1 MTIMYLA
8 VDRSFP
14 YHLNTFNDIPVNYSN
29 GNIANITGNQ
39 AGVR

>member
-1 MTIMYLA
+1 MTIMYVA

-29 GNIANITGNQ
+29 GDIVNITQNQ
-39 AGVR
+39 VGVR